1 MLKDTSVPK
10 QPSKSINPLSPKSDQ
25 HQFSPNNIHTL
36 SREMV
41 KRIINQMITNGK
53 MLDLLLNSL
62 NLSLRKCMK
71 ISLENLYVDIGA

>member
-41 KRIINQMITNGK
+41 KRIINEMITNGK
-53 MLDLLLNSL
+53 ML
-62 NLSLRKCMK
+62 
-71 ISLENLYVDIGA
+71 